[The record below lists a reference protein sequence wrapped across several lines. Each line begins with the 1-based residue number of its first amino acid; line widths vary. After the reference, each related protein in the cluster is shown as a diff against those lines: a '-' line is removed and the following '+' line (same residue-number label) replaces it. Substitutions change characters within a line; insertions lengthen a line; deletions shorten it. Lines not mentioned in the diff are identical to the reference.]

1 MVFVGILVLNRLMG
15 IIHTLKPK
23 NFSDAYHFKHSVA
36 CLKMLMFESFGC
48 NKFFNFVVVNFISK
62 NLKIYKISDNDR
74 PKICKASTSE
84 DIKNENMSEIL

>member
-36 CLKMLMFESFGC
+36 RLKMLMFESFGC
-48 NKFFNFVVVNFISK
+48 TKFLTLWLWTLSVKIWRFIKSRATIDPK
-62 NLKIYKISDNDR
+62 YAKLRQVKI
-74 PKICKASTSE
+74 
-84 DIKNENMSEIL
+84 